1 MTSISTNRRGER
13 ATTEERRTQLSRRRS
28 GRLGRR
34 GVAVAVM
41 AAVVRAVR
49 GTLVYAAV
57 LPTRDEAAKQVYHA
71 SGRVKIKNS
80 LGRDPILGMRNMMPG
95 DRVSGTVKIGNAGR
109 MRARFSLGL
118 SKLIEYQSPA
128 GGRLSYRLVLVI
140 KRLQTKRRPQLVYS
154 GPLHLMPRLQLGTF
168 RPRETRQYKFT
179 VLFPESSPAMDSRF
193 VGAGTSVQFTWYARG
208 VR

>member
-1 MTSISTNRRGER
+1 MTLEKTAQRNARRD
-13 ATTEERRTQLSRRRS
+13 

-34 GVAVAVM
+34 GVAVTVM
-41 AAVVRAVR
+41 AAVVLALL
-49 GTLVYAAV
+49 GTVVYAAV
-57 LPTRDEAAKQVYHA
+57 LPTRDEAAKQVYRA

-118 SKLIEYQSPA
+118 SKLVEYQSPA

-154 GPLHLMPRLQLGTF
+154 GPLHVMPRLQLGTF
-168 RPRETRQYKFT
+168 RPRETRRYKFS
-179 VLFPESSPAMDSRF
+179 VLFPESEPAMDSRF
-193 VGAGTSVQFTWYARG
+193 VGAGTTVQFTWYARG